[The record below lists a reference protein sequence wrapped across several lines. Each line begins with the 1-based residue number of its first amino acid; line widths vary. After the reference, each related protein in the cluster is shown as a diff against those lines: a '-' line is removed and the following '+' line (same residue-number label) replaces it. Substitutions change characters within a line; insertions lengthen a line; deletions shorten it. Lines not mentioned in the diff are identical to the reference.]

1 MREHQDGSVTRKVGF
16 TVTTHS
22 TIEPF
27 ALIYVPSTGA
37 FAVIAD
43 APEDRIAD
51 VDAMAALHAARI
63 VRALVP
69 YVSTNWQRV
78 RYSPTELRS
87 PAASPNTPCPSDSSE
102 DPRTGDAAAY
112 GAGYLARARRA
123 QAEARR
129 RGLCHPEV
137 TK

>member
-1 MREHQDGSVTRKVGF
+1 M
-16 TVTTHS
+16 
-22 TIEPF
+22 IEPT
-27 ALIYVPSTGA
+27 ALIYVPFTGS

-51 VDAMAALHAARI
+51 VDAMAELHARRI
-63 VRALVP
+63 ARALVP

-87 PAASPNTPCPSDSSE
+87 PAASPSTPTPSDSSE
-102 DPRTGDAAAY
+102 APRTGDAAAY
-112 GAGYLARARRA
+112 GAGYLTRARRA